1 MLAKKRFPLRLPCHT
16 NQKKKKRFA
25 CNINVP
31 MIRSFSLN
39 PCQLFFLLH
48 TPDPDRLLVG
58 YMTESEIL
66 LLNDENRSSLAR
78 PETTKQ
84 SRKRMFLGF
93 ALEQSKPLGIQICS
107 EQFHVFVVYC
117 LVSWLA
123 LLYVS
128 IVLQMTFTP
137 YMFLLLFVG

>member
-1 MLAKKRFPLRLPCHT
+1 
-16 NQKKKKRFA
+16 
-25 CNINVP
+25 
-31 MIRSFSLN
+31 
-39 PCQLFFLLH
+39 
-48 TPDPDRLLVG
+48 
-58 YMTESEIL
+58 MTESEIL